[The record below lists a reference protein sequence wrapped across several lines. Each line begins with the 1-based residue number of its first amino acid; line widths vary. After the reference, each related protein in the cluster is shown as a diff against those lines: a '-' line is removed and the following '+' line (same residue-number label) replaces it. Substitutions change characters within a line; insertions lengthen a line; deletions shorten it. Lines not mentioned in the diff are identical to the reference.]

1 MLPGTFINREDLELA
16 TLAWPGTGTPLYLV
30 HATGFC
36 GALWDPIA
44 RAVSAE
50 TAPRAMDV
58 RGQGRSSKPDRDY
71 PWQLFADDL
80 LDWIRSE
87 GGGPIFAMGHSSGA
101 TAVAL
106 AAAQEPERFARI
118 LLIDPTILPPPA
130 ERTED
135 ERRGGFGLAD
145 RAAKRRGSFD
155 SRQSV
160 RESYHERFP
169 FSSWDPRVFELY
181 LEHAVVE
188 DGDARLRCPPEL
200 ESRIYLGTAAIDPWP
215 ELEMIRARTRIVL
228 PEHSGLR
235 PELQRRLEQA
245 LPHAEIVRTE
255 GTHFVPMEH
264 PDLIG
269 QLALEHFS

>member
-235 PELQRRLEQA
+235 PELQRRLE
-245 LPHAEIVRTE
+245 HRTE